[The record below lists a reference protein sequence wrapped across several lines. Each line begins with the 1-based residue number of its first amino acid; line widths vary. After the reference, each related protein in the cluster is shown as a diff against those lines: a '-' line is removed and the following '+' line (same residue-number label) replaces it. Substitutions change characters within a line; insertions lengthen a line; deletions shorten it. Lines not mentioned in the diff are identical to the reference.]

1 MKIDP
6 NAPAYPH
13 TYEIEE
19 TDEFITHQGM
29 SIRIWLT
36 GQALSGLFGNGCIGS
51 IEDRAG
57 AAVKAADAAIA
68 ALNATEKPC
77 SAD

>member
-1 MKIDP
+1 MIDP
-6 NAPAYPH
+6 DAPAYPACR
-13 TYEIEE
+13 YGSP
-19 TDEFITHQGM
+19 QGM
-29 SIRIWLT
+29 SIRVWLT

-68 ALNATEKPC
+68 ALNATEPK
-77 SAD
+77 